1 VAAIPLVSAIVM
13 KSLELNMPVNG
24 FFIRKSRKKSG
35 LLNMIEG
42 KINNEKIILVDDII
56 NSGSSF
62 IRQVEVLEKIKNN
75 KEENFGDKSLENIKI
90 NSVFSI
96 MRFRDLKYYKY
107 FNEKN
112 IKVESLFE
120 LNDITKDVYQKNKNL
135 NIKNITKKINRGTP
149 NNFEIK

>member
-1 VAAIPLVSAIVM
+1 M
-13 KSLELNMPVNG
+13 KSVELNIPVNG

-42 KINNEKIILVDDII
+42 KINNEKVILVDDII

-62 IRQVEVLEKIKNN
+62 IRQVEVLEKIKDE
-75 KEENFGDKSLENIKI
+75 KQENFGDKNLENIKI

-96 MRFRDLKYYKY
+96 MRFRDLEYYKY

-112 IKVESLFE
+112 IKVESVFE
-120 LNDITKDVYQKNKNL
+120 LNDITKEAEEKNKNL
-135 NIKNITKKINRGTP
+135 NIKTKTLEKLKAELEKNKPAP